1 MSIFDS
7 MQINASGLSLE
18 RLKLDTISTNI
29 ANVNTTRTE
38 DGEGPY
44 LKKEVVF
51 EESLKQVE
59 SSMAGQ
65 GTEKS
70 FGVKPTEIRENTEDI
85 VMEYDPTN
93 PDANEEGYVHQS
105 NVNMADEMIDM
116 MTTLRTYDANVTA
129 MNASKEMLSKALQIT
144 IG

>member
-44 LKKEVVF
+44 LKKTVLF

-59 SSMAGQ
+59 TSLIGQ

-70 FGVKPTEIRENTEDI
+70 FGVKPTEISENTENI
-85 VMEYDPTN
+85 VMEYDPTH
-93 PDANEEGYVHQS
+93 PDANEEGYVQQS
-105 NVNMADEMIDM
+105 NVNMADEMVDM

>member
-1 MSIFDS
+1 MSIFDA

-44 LKKEVVF
+44 LKKTVLF

-59 SSMAGQ
+59 TSLIGQ

-70 FGVKPTEIRENTEDI
+70 FGVKPTEIGENTENI
-85 VMEYDPTN
+85 VMEYDPTH
-93 PDANEEGYVHQS
+93 PDANEEGYVQQS

>member
-85 VMEYDPTN
+85 VMGYDPTN
-93 PDANEEGYVHQS
+93 PDANEEGYVQQS

>member
-70 FGVKPTEIRENTEDI
+70 FGVKPTEIREDTEDI

-93 PDANEEGYVHQS
+93 PDANEEGYVQQS

>member
-59 SSMAGQ
+59 TSLAGQ

-93 PDANEEGYVHQS
+93 PDANEEGYVQQS

>member
-29 ANVNTTRTE
+29 ANANTTRTE

-59 SSMAGQ
+59 ASLAGQ
-65 GTEKS
+65 GTKKS
-70 FGVKPTEIRENTEDI
+70 FGVQPTEISENTEDI
-85 VMEYDPTN
+85 VMEYDPTHA
-93 PDANEEGYVHQS
+93 DANEEGYVQQS
-105 NVNMADEMIDM
+105 NVNMADEMVDM

-129 MNASKEMLSKALQIT
+129 MNASKEMLPKALQIT

>member
-38 DGEGPY
+38 DGEVPY

-93 PDANEEGYVHQS
+93 PDANEEGYVQQS

>member
-93 PDANEEGYVHQS
+93 PDANEEGYVQQS

-129 MNASKEMLSKALQIT
+129 MNASKEMLTKALQIT

>member
-51 EESLKQVE
+51 EESLKQIE

-93 PDANEEGYVHQS
+93 PDANEEGYVQQS

>member
-29 ANVNTTRTE
+29 ANVNTTRTA

-59 SSMAGQ
+59 TSLAGQ
-65 GTEKS
+65 GTGKS
-70 FGVKPTEIRENTEDI
+70 FGVNPTEIRENTEDI
-85 VMEYDPTN
+85 VMEYDPTH
-93 PDANEEGYVHQS
+93 PDANEEGYVQQS

>member
-93 PDANEEGYVHQS
+93 PDANEEGYVQQS

-144 IG
+144 VG

>member
-59 SSMAGQ
+59 TSFNGQ
-65 GTEKS
+65 GAEKS

-85 VMEYDPTN
+85 VMEYDPTH
-93 PDANEEGYVHQS
+93 PDANEEGYVQQS
-105 NVNMADEMIDM
+105 NVNMADEMINM

>member
-44 LKKEVVF
+44 LKKEVIF

-59 SSMAGQ
+59 MSLAGQ

-70 FGVKPTEIRENTEDI
+70 FGVNPTEIRENTEDI
-85 VMEYDPTN
+85 VMEYDPSH
-93 PDANEEGYVHQS
+93 PDANEEGYVQQS
-105 NVNMADEMIDM
+105 NVNMADEMVDM

>member
-51 EESLKQVE
+51 EESFKQVE
-59 SSMAGQ
+59 TSLAGQ

-70 FGVKPTEIRENTEDI
+70 FGVKPTEIRGNTEDL
-85 VMEYDPTN
+85 VMEYNPTH
-93 PDANEEGYVHQS
+93 PDANEEGYVQMP

-129 MNASKEMLSKALQIT
+129 MNASKEMLTKALQIT

>member
-70 FGVKPTEIRENTEDI
+70 FGV
-85 VMEYDPTN
+85 
-93 PDANEEGYVHQS
+93 
-105 NVNMADEMIDM
+105 
-116 MTTLRTYDANVTA
+116 
-129 MNASKEMLSKALQIT
+129 
-144 IG
+144 

>member
-44 LKKEVVF
+44 LKKTVLF

-59 SSMAGQ
+59 TSLIGQ

-70 FGVKPTEIRENTEDI
+70 FGVKPIEISENTENI
-85 VMEYDPTN
+85 VMEYDPTH
-93 PDANEEGYVHQS
+93 PDANEEGYVQQS
-105 NVNMADEMIDM
+105 NVNMADEMVDM

>member
-44 LKKEVVF
+44 LKKTVLF

-59 SSMAGQ
+59 TSLIGQ

-70 FGVKPTEIRENTEDI
+70 FGVKPTEIGENTENI
-85 VMEYDPTN
+85 VMEYDPTH
-93 PDANEEGYVHQS
+93 PDANEEGYVQQS

>member
-44 LKKEVVF
+44 LKKEVMF

-59 SSMAGQ
+59 TSLAGQ

-70 FGVKPTEIRENTEDI
+70 FGVKPTEISENTEDI
-85 VMEYDPTN
+85 VMEYDPTH
-93 PDANEEGYVHQS
+93 PDANEEGYVQQS

>member
-29 ANVNTTRTE
+29 ANANTTRTE

-51 EESLKQVE
+51 EESLKHFKRQF
-59 SSMAGQ
+59 
-65 GTEKS
+65 EKLE
-70 FGVKPTEIRENTEDI
+70 GKWELLRENIKKENLNATAQTCLTDI
-85 VMEYDPTN
+85 HSQLNDIRNHLSGRLE
-93 PDANEEGYVHQS
+93 
-105 NVNMADEMIDM
+105 ADR
-116 MTTLRTYDANVTA
+116 L
-129 MNASKEMLSKALQIT
+129 K
-144 IG
+144 

>member
-93 PDANEEGYVHQS
+93 PDANEEGYVQQS

>member
-59 SSMAGQ
+59 SYMAGQ

-93 PDANEEGYVHQS
+93 PDANEEGYVQQS

>member
-59 SSMAGQ
+59 TSMAGQ

-93 PDANEEGYVHQS
+93 PDANEEGYVQQS

>member
-59 SSMAGQ
+59 TSLNGQ

-70 FGVKPTEIRENTEDI
+70 FGVKPTEIRENTDDI
-85 VMEYDPTN
+85 VMEYDPTH
-93 PDANEEGYVHQS
+93 PDANEEGYVQQS
-105 NVNMADEMIDM
+105 NVNMADEMINM

>member
-59 SSMAGQ
+59 KSLAGQ

-85 VMEYDPTN
+85 VMEYDPTH
-93 PDANEEGYVHQS
+93 PDANEEGYVQQS

>member
-1 MSIFDS
+1 MSILDS

-38 DGEGPY
+38 DEEGPY

-93 PDANEEGYVHQS
+93 PDANEEGYVQQS